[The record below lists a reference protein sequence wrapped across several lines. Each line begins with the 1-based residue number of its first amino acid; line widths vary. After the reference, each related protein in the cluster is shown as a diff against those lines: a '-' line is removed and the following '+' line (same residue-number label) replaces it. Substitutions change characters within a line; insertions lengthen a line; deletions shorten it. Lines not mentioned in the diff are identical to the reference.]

1 MILKN
6 FFILPKSRIG
16 SLVKNIIDDK
26 RILDYGLIIKKNSFI
41 IKSNHCFLD
50 WPLAAPYA
58 LAIATE
64 AAASKIS
71 LVGFD
76 GYQDNDK
83 RHKEMEKVFQN
94 YSELIRKYQ

>member
-1 MILKN
+1 ML
-6 FFILPKSRIG
+6 
-16 SLVKNIIDDK
+16 
-26 RILDYGLIIKKNSFI
+26 
-41 IKSNHCFLD
+41 LD

-94 YSELIRKYQ
+94 YSGVNKKIPIVSLTPTSYNIDEHSLL